1 MASSPKRAPRLFAT
15 VVALVVVFVLGVW
28 LGGPP
33 SWLPGGLRSAFDD
46 SSSTP
51 LVDTVLNT
59 IRHDYYRPVNRSQL
73 INKGLV
79 AMVAS
84 LDDPYSHYYSPSAY
98 QAFLNEDSPHF
109 GGIGVDVIQDPRG
122 LRVIDVF
129 SGQPA
134 AKAGLQHNDVIIKVG
149 DKSLVGHDAQFA
161 SKLIRGPAGSKV
173 RLVVDRGS
181 RKLTFTITR
190 ANVVVPVATSQIIHY
205 HGKKIGYLRLTAF
218 TANSGQELRQDAE
231 SVLRQGAQG
240 LILDLRENGGGLL
253 NQAVNIASIFIPNGT
268 IVTTRGRS
276 QPTQVYLAQKNALA
290 PTLPM
295 AVLVDRDTASS
306 AEIVTGA
313 LKDHG
318 RAVVVGT
325 RTYGKG
331 VFQEIMPMSGGGA
344 LDITVGEYF
353 TPNGQ
358 NLGGGGV
365 REGRGI
371 KPNIYVYSSPTARTD
386 QALTRAEQNVVS
398 RIG

>member
-1 MASSPKRAPRLFAT
+1 MAAT
-15 VVALVVVFVLGVW
+15 IVVVLAVFVLGLWV
-28 LGGPP
+28 GGHP
-33 SWLPGGLRSAFDD
+33 SWLPSGLRSAFED

-51 LVDTVLNT
+51 LVNTVLNT
-59 IRHDYYRPVNRSQL
+59 VSQDYYRKVSRNQLVNQ
-73 INKGLV
+73 GLV

-98 QAFLNEDSPHF
+98 QAFLNQSNPHF

-122 LRVIDVF
+122 LRVLDVF
-129 SGQPA
+129 PGQPA
-134 AKAGLQHNDVIIKVG
+134 ARAGIEHGDLILDVG
-149 DKSLVGHDAQFA
+149 RTSLAGHTATFD
-161 SKLIRGPAGSKV
+161 SKLIRGPAGTKV
-173 RLVVDRGS
+173 GLTVQRGHQ
-181 RKLTFTITR
+181 RRHFTITR
-190 ANVVVPVATSQIIHY
+190 ADVTLPVATGRIITY
-205 HGKKIGYLRLTAF
+205 HGIKIGYLRLTSF
-218 TANSGQELRQDAE
+218 TSGSGDQLRDDVR
-231 SVLRQGAQG
+231 SVLKQGAKA

-253 NQAVNIASIFIPNGT
+253 NEAVNVASIFIPNGT
-268 IVTTRGRS
+268 VVTTRGRS
-276 QPTQVYLAQKNALA
+276 QPTQVYLAKRDAIA

-295 AVLVDRDTASS
+295 DVLVDRDTASS

-331 VFQEIMPMSGGGA
+331 VFQEILPMPGGGA

-353 TPNGQ
+353 TPNGE

-371 KPNIYVYSSPTARTD
+371 KPNVYAYSSPTALTD
-386 QALTRAEQNVVS
+386 QALSTAERNVTS
-398 RIG
+398 RVR